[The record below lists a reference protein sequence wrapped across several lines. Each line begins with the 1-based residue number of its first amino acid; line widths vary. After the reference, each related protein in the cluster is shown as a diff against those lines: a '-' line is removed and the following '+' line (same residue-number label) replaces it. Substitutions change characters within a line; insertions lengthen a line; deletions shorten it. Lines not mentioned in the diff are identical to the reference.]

1 MMAGET
7 IKELLAS
14 GAVVPDRAGSKR
26 LVPAPQSVVVP
37 VEPTREMSAAGYQHW
52 NNTRVTT
59 PDLIY
64 RAMLAAAPA
73 PSSLAGGE
81 RYGDET
87 AEQIVRRW
95 ADWIND
101 VSSDMDEPEWSGKT
115 HNDVLNE
122 RDFIVRRLSAL
133 SPEAPA
139 RDGVSEAELRDAIA
153 LILPLAKGYAHAHP
167 VGSNQSYVDYVDELI
182 TLSHRHEAP
191 AEGEVAKP

>member
-1 MMAGET
+1 MAGET

-14 GAVVPDRAGSKR
+14 GAVVPDRPGSKR
-26 LVPAPQSVVVP
+26 LVP
-37 VEPTREMSAAGYQHW
+37 
-52 NNTRVTT
+52 
-59 PDLIY
+59 
-64 RAMLAAAPA
+64 AAPA

-122 RDFIVRRLSAL
+122 RDFIVRRLAAL
-133 SPEAPA
+133 SPEAPP
-139 RDGVSEAELRDAIA
+139 VSERERELERA
-153 LILPLAKGYAHAHP
+153 LEGLLNTSGARPSKGYNSMKYSEAVTRAENLLLTP
-167 VGSNQSYVDYVDELI
+167 
-182 TLSHRHEAP
+182 RHEAP
-191 AEGEVAKP
+191 AEGGVAKP